1 MNKNF
6 KQKKYFNCNV
16 DNCSLLVLYRN
27 NFSDSLYLYP
37 YFLWHVLPHSQIFI
51 FVGTKF
57 FFGSNCFFRRGGT
70 RPCSSIKPSQT
81 NHLNSRIV
89 NCKIICFTCVCKLFS
104 LLLGNFLFEN
114 FLSVQVSI
122 KICLLL
128 FGNNSVKVWTLIWA
142 LKKSILFVSNSL
154 KVSIWCDMNSK
165 KFLL

>member
-51 FVGTKF
+51 FVRAKF
-57 FFGSNCFFRRGGT
+57 FFGSNCLFRRGGT

-128 FGNNSVKVWTLIWA
+128 FGNNSMKVWTLIWA